1 MVIYR
6 KQPGYILKYSR
17 YVFIILMALIPFL
30 ALNKTACAETI
41 IQDDAEIISSDEEKK
56 LQGLCDKI
64 LKEYDT
70 SVYIWT
76 DSDISG
82 SSNFTYLMEMFVA
95 THPDKNIII
104 LMVGMCPG
112 DRIYEVQGYGIAEEM
127 VNNKRCGKILDD
139 MHSDMANGNYYSAM
153 QIFCQKSYTYMGR
166 HPRLDNIIFSPVFQ
180 FIICLIAGIVP
191 VAIIAY
197 NSGGRTTVNSHTYLD
212 INNSRVIGSFDR
224 YTHTTVKRT
233 AKPRDNDSSGGGS
246 SGGGGGGGSHS
257 SGGGRS
263 F

>member
-1 MVIYR
+1 MV
-6 KQPGYILKYSR
+6 
-17 YVFIILMALIPFL
+17 LIPFL

-82 SSNFTYLMEMFVA
+82 SSNFTYSMEMFVA

-233 AKPRDNDSSGGGS
+233 AKPRDNDSSGGSS
-246 SGGGGGGGSHS
+246 SGGGGGGESHS

>member
-30 ALNKTACAETI
+30 SLNKTACAETI

-166 HPRLDNIIFSPVFQ
+166 HPRLDSIIFSPVFQ

>member
-1 MVIYR
+1 
-6 KQPGYILKYSR
+6 
-17 YVFIILMALIPFL
+17 MALIPFL
-30 ALNKTACAETI
+30 SLNKTACAETI

-166 HPRLDNIIFSPVFQ
+166 HPRLDSIIFSPVFQ